1 MTRIQNMNLREVNN
15 KIISLKDTL
24 RRGSSFSEYGL
35 SPANVMILL
44 EMAEA
49 RREELLSGRP

>member
-15 KIISLKDTL
+15 KIASLKDTL
-24 RRGSSFSEYGL
+24 RMNNSRAEYGL
-35 SPANVMILL
+35 DPANVVILL

-49 RREELLSGRP
+49 RREELINGRP